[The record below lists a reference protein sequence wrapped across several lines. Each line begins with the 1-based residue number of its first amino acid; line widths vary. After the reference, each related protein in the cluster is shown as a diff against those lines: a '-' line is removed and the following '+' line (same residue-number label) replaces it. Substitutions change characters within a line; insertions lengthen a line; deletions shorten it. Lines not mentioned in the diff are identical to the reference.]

1 MNNILSNLS
10 VATLIAII
18 LLLILLL
25 VVFLTIYF
33 LDKYIFY
40 FHEYGHILKIIKNLN
55 EDKYDYEGINTN
67 LVIQVIEYTTFFN
80 LITFK
85 RKTYSN
91 YFKYLENKKQDSKYQ
106 SIIKDIAI
114 GGYEF
119 SKQLENY
126 KSFHILHTI
135 FIISATITI
144 ILLLV
149 LVSMLAYIDKTSYI
163 QLILN
168 ILVIIIIVIIFFPKK
183 LHKLFSLIYKYMCKT
198 GYGKKPINTR
208 KKGMNDCYIH
218 EYPNQFAYTNREEDK
233 KHTKGKPKVLLD
245 IVINLNNIENIE
257 PKTIY
262 KNNIYKKITKKF
274 PLSNKRH

>member
-135 FIISATITI
+135 FTISATITI
-144 ILLLV
+144 ILLV
-149 LVSMLAYIDKTSYI
+149 LVFINKILFI

-168 ILVIIIIVIIFFPKK
+168 ILVIIIVIIFFPKK
-183 LHKLFSLIYKYMCKT
+183 LYKLFYSIYKYMCKV
-198 GYGKKPINTR
+198 GYGKKSINTH

-245 IVINLNNIENIE
+245 IVIDLNDIENIE
-257 PKTIY
+257 PRTIY
-262 KNNIYKKITKKF
+262 QNNIYRKIAKNF
-274 PLSNKRH
+274 PLNNKIY

>member
-10 VATLIAII
+10 VATLISVI
-18 LLLILLL
+18 LLLIILL
-25 VVFLTIYF
+25 VIFLTIYF

-40 FHEYGHILKIIKNLN
+40 FHEYGHILKIVKNLN
-55 EDKYDYEGINTN
+55 EDKYDYEKDINTDI
-67 LVIQVIEYTTFFN
+67 VIQVVEYTTFFN
-80 LITFK
+80 FITFK

-91 YFKYLENKKQDSKYQ
+91 YFKYLENKKQESKYQ

-144 ILLLV
+144 ILLLLVV
-149 LVSMLAYIDKTSYI
+149 LVLVLFNTIFYM
-163 QLILN
+163 QPILN
-168 ILVIIIIVIIFFPKK
+168 ILVIMVIIFFPKK
-183 LHKLFSLIYKYMCKT
+183 LYKLFYSIYKYMCKV
-198 GYGKKPINTR
+198 GYGKKSINTH

-245 IVINLNNIENIE
+245 IVIDLNDIENIE
-257 PKTIY
+257 PRTIY
-262 KNNIYKKITKKF
+262 QNNIYRKIAKNF
-274 PLSNKRH
+274 PLNNKIY

>member
-10 VATLIAII
+10 VATLISVI
-18 LLLILLL
+18 LLLIILL
-25 VVFLTIYF
+25 VIFLTIYF

-40 FHEYGHILKIIKNLN
+40 FHEYGHILKIVKNLN
-55 EDKYDYEGINTN
+55 EDKYDYEKDINTDI
-67 LVIQVIEYTTFFN
+67 VIQVVEYTTFFN
-80 LITFK
+80 FITFK

-91 YFKYLENKKQDSKYQ
+91 YFKYLENKKQESKYQ

-144 ILLLV
+144 ILLL
-149 LVSMLAYIDKTSYI
+149 LVFINKILFI

-168 ILVIIIIVIIFFPKK
+168 ILVIIIVIIFFPKK
-183 LHKLFSLIYKYMCKT
+183 LYKLFYSIYKYMCKV
-198 GYGKKPINTR
+198 GYGKKSINTH

-245 IVINLNNIENIE
+245 IVIDLNDIENIE
-257 PKTIY
+257 PRTIY
-262 KNNIYKKITKKF
+262 QNNIYRKIAKNF
-274 PLSNKRH
+274 PLNNKIY